1 MQRSPAPQR
10 AAAPVAHQASS
21 GSPPASWVEAVRCA
35 VEAVAFHKVL
45 AIGKDG
51 VGVLHQLQPLEAVFV
66 VQAHAQAD
74 DLVQIENLER
84 KVALVG
90 AELAVVGVVE
100 RDQRVD
106 MGRFG
111 GLELGFLQRAA
122 MGRQRL

>member
-1 MQRSPAPQR
+1 MGFAYAQPTLRRAPQR
-10 AAAPVAHQASS
+10 RRLLIEHRLDRRPR
-21 GSPPASWVEAVRCA
+21 RCA
-35 VEAVAFHKVL
+35 VEAVALHQVL
-45 AIGKDG
+45 AIGEDG

-106 MGRFG
+106 MGRLG